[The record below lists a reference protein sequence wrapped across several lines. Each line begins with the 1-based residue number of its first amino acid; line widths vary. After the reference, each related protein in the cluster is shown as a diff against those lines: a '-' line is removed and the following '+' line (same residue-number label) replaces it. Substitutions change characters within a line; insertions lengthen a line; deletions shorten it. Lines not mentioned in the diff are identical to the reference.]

1 MNFELSA
8 TNLSELE
15 QIITTLFAESKCACH
30 VINPHKTR
38 ILLWKEV
45 KNGLTTYYL
54 RIGIQKFISQEQ
66 TDRNGE
72 IYWKFQ
78 TYLEVK
84 KSGEEKAESENKE
97 TAETETLDKTNLSKS
112 PSEPDAITKF
122 NQRQIK
128 TEAIN
133 HGKSNNCPE

>member
-84 KSGEEKAESENKE
+84 KPEAEKAEVNKG
-97 TAETETLDKTNLSKS
+97 TAEAEDKTNPSKN
-112 PSEPDAITKF
+112 PSELDAITKF
-122 NQRQIK
+122 NQRQTK

-133 HGKSNNCPE
+133 HGKSNNYSE

>member
-1 MNFELSA
+1 MNFQLS
-8 TNLSELE
+8 NLQDFE
-15 QIITTLFAESKCACH
+15 QLITSLFAESKCACH

-45 KNGLTTYYL
+45 KNGHTIYYL

-72 IYWKFQ
+72 IYWKFS

-84 KSGEEKAESENKE
+84 KPEAEKAETNKG
-97 TAETETLDKTNLSKS
+97 TAETETLDKTPTELDS
-112 PSEPDAITKF
+112 ITKF

-133 HGKSNNCPE
+133 HGKSNNFSE